1 MTVYQATV
9 CGAQLLGPGKPEDV
23 ISDGWVL
30 RKDEGSDQ
38 DPTDV
43 TSIKDSGWI
52 LPIGD
57 LEMSTKAIIGVIETE
72 LFSEMWKAAGD
83 EKPLPT
89 FWKAFCYI
97 RQQIQ
102 QRIELSNSR
111 TDYDQI
117 LQSATNPL
125 TVLVLSEAI
134 SEAESGRY

>member
-1 MTVYQATV
+1 MAVYQATI
-9 CGAQLLGPGKPEDV
+9 CGAQLSGPCKPEDV
-23 ISDGWVL
+23 ISDGWIL
-30 RKDEGSDQ
+30 RKDEGNDQ
-38 DPTDV
+38 DPTDP

-57 LEMSTKAIIGVIETE
+57 LEMSTEAIIGVIETE
-72 LFSEMWKAAGD
+72 LFSEMGKAARGK
-83 EKPLPT
+83 KPLPN
-89 FWKAFCYI
+89 FCKAFCYI

-111 TDYDQI
+111 GDYDKI

-134 SEAESGRY
+134 SEAYSV